1 MLKCKSCGAKLDL
14 TMIACPACG
23 AELEL
28 GRLTGILGIV
38 CRACDAYNEPG
49 ARACAACGVPIGSA
63 ASATPAAMPPAATA
77 PAPRAATPAAV
88 DLPIDVT
95 ITPPPSP
102 TVDWSAGPVS
112 AGDAPTPAALTPVS
126 HTPPAGAPARS
137 AAPPP
142 LAPPAPAGP
151 IPTVAPMPGQPV
163 VRTFQRGAPT
173 ATRFVPL
180 VPSTASA
187 IPVSTHCPRC
197 GDDAGPGQFCQR
209 CGQPLGAHGTQ
220 VLQRPPPV
228 RSATAFFG
236 PLAPGRAKLVL
247 ERGEGMDGATFRLN
261 AERVTAGRS
270 QGQVIF
276 PGDPCLAPLHATF
289 FYRDGALHVR
299 DEGSPGGL
307 YLRLRGPS
315 VPLRPGDLF
324 VVGDRLLRYAGPL
337 LAAPPGPP
345 DGTRRLGAPRP
356 GSAAVVLE
364 EWLEGG
370 VGGRVFV
377 RGGPSI
383 TIGRAGCAVNLGDDP
398 YLSQAH
404 AELVLQAD
412 GGAKLRDLG
421 SSNGTYVRVPP
432 HAERE
437 LHDGDG
443 LRMGREVLRVAIA

>member
-1 MLKCKSCGAKLDL
+1 MLKCKSCGAGLDL
-14 TMIACPACG
+14 TMSACPACG

-49 ARACAACGVPIGSA
+49 ARACAACGAPIGSA
-63 ASATPAAMPPAATA
+63 ATGPVPIPPASPAPPAAA
-77 PAPRAATPAAV
+77 PPPLADGDLPV
-88 DLPIDVT
+88 DLSD
-95 ITPPPSP
+95 TPPPFQAP
-102 TVDWSAGPVS
+102 AGVALGR
-112 AGDAPTPAALTPVS
+112 AGDAPTPAALTPVAPPVPDGS
-126 HTPPAGAPARS
+126 PPPAAAPRS
-137 AAPPP
+137 AGTAAPPLVTP
-142 LAPPAPAGP
+142 G
-151 IPTVAPMPGQPV
+151 PGQPV
-163 VRTFQRGAPT
+163 VRAFQKGAPA

-180 VPSTASA
+180 VPSSTA
-187 IPVSTHCPRC
+187 IPVATHCPRC
-197 GDDAGPGQFCQR
+197 GEDAGPGQFCQR

-220 VLQRPPPV
+220 VLQRPPPA

-247 ERGEGMDGATFRLN
+247 ERGEGLDGATFRLN
-261 AERVTAGRS
+261 AEQVAAGRS
-270 QGQVIF
+270 QGQVVF
-276 PGDPCLAPLHATF
+276 PADPCLAPLHATF
-289 FYRDGALHVR
+289 FYRDGSLHVR

-324 VVGDRLLRYAGPL
+324 VVGDRLLRYAGSLP
-337 LAAPPGPP
+337 AAPPGPP

-356 GSAAVVLE
+356 ASPAAVLE

-377 RGGPSI
+377 RGGPSV

-404 AELVLQAD
+404 AELVLEAE

-421 SSNGTYVRVPP
+421 SSNGTFVRVPP